1 MRSNRGL
8 HGHSFFS
15 IKRLLRLK
23 EPQKWAVWGFLGR
36 TIRSGPSFK
45 TFGDRCKMHQEDV
58 VHALLHCPDMKPLWC
73 TRLEW
78 NHGTLSA
85 CSSFIDVLDFIFVGN
100 KEPELFAA
108 VLWTLWNRHNN
119 LRLSKFALPLDKVLE
134 FAQERLMGSET
145 INARPSHPH
154 GWSTTH
160 WTTPDANGFKINFDD
175 ATFADSDN
183 AGLVW

>member
-1 MRSNRGL
+1 
-8 HGHSFFS
+8 
-15 IKRLLRLK
+15 
-23 EPQKWAVWGFLGR
+23 
-36 TIRSGPSFK
+36 
-45 TFGDRCKMHQEDV
+45 MHQEDV

-108 VLWTLWNRHNN
+108 VIWTLWNRHNN

-134 FAQERLMGSET
+134 FARERLMGSET

-154 GWSTTH
+154 G
-160 WTTPDANGFKINFDD
+160 
-175 ATFADSDN
+175 
-183 AGLVW
+183 